1 MQVKELITQVKKI
14 EIKTRRTVDELCA
27 GAYRSV
33 FKGRGIEFDEVREYT
48 EDDDVR
54 DIDWNVTARMGTPY
68 IKKYIEERE
77 LNVIIAVDAS
87 SSLLFG
93 SKNKTKFEKAI
104 EISALLTFS
113 AIRNHDKVGLL
124 FFTDKKE
131 FYLPPKSGKPHGMR
145 IIRELLAQKYP
156 NSKTNISAA
165 LSSLM
170 NLLKKRSVIFLL
182 TDLMDE
188 NDFSKE
194 IRIIAKKHDLIV
206 VRILDRLEKNIPKA
220 CIIELEDSEN
230 GDFLSFDARRKE
242 LIENFAKFSQEI
254 HKRNEDICK
263 RANADLIDIDCT
275 EDILKPL
282 MQFFR
287 MREKFRK

>member
-1 MQVKELITQVKKI
+1 MQVKELIAQVKKI

-48 EDDDVR
+48 QDDDVR
-54 DIDWNVTARMGTPY
+54 DIDWNVTARTGSPH

-77 LNVIIAVDAS
+77 LNVVIAVDAS

-113 AIRNHDKVGLL
+113 AIRNHDKVALL

-131 FYLPPKSGKPHGMR
+131 FYLPPKSGKSHGMR
-145 IIRELLAQKYP
+145 IIRELLARKYP
-156 NSKTNISAA
+156 NSKTNISSA

-170 NLLKKRSVIFLL
+170 NLLKKRAVIFLL

-194 IRIIAKKHDLIV
+194 MRITAKKHDLIV
-206 VRILDRLEKNIPKA
+206 VRILDRLEKNIPSSF
-220 CIIELEDSEN
+220 IIEFEDSEN
-230 GDFLSFDARRKE
+230 GELLSFNGRDKRFIA
-242 LIENFAKFSQEI
+242 NFAKSADQL
-254 HKRNEDICK
+254 HKQNEEICK
-263 RANADLIDIDCT
+263 RAKVDLIDIECS

-282 MQFFR
+282 MKFFK